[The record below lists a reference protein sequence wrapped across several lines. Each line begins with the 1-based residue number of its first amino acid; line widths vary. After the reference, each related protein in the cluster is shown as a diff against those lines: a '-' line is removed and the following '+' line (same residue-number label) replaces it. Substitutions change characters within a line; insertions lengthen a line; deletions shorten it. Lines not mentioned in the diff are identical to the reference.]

1 MCNHLNKAMN
11 RAKLSKLVSEKME
24 ELGMTQDQ
32 FAEYFSKV
40 AGNTVTYG
48 FVQSL
53 ANPRKTSIPE
63 YQNMRGI
70 ARLYGVTMDEL
81 DEYLENDEIVDIKEV
96 NSIYDRF
103 KKKIEVDPE
112 AACHALES
120 SFGGEAL
127 LRISQ
132 RLIDAALKDIKDK
145 METAEK
151 VSAMFK
157 TLGLSQK

>member
-1 MCNHLNKAMN
+1 MN

-40 AGNTVTYG
+40 AGNEVTYG

-70 ARLYGVTMDEL
+70 ARMCGITLDEL
-81 DEYLENDEIVDIKEV
+81 DEYLENDDIVDIKEV
-96 NSIYDRF
+96 SGRYASF
-103 KKKIEVDPE
+103 KSEVEMGIDS
-112 AACHALES
+112 ACHAIS
-120 SFGGEAL
+120 TSFGGEQI

-132 RLIDAALKDIKDK
+132 KLIDAALDDIKGK
-145 METAEK
+145 IETAEK
-151 VSAMFK
+151 ISEMFK
-157 TLGLSQK
+157 ALGLSQK